1 MSRLLTRIFKKEE
14 MMKAFGLLI
23 KSDTFRM
30 KNNVVSLVLMLLLSV
45 GCMSLFVSLAVAE
58 EIHSRA
64 AVVMDAVTGKVLFA
78 KNPDLRLMPA
88 STTKLMTAL
97 VVLERAQVSD
107 AVTIS
112 ERTASAPPIKIGLRK
127 GDTVTIETLLHAAL
141 IRSAND
147 AAVALAESAGGSE
160 EKFVDLM
167 NRRAV
172 DLGLYN
178 TRFINPNGLPGP
190 GQYITAYDLAEI
202 MRQAVRNPLLREI
215 LGTRVAELSTGEG
228 RTVLVKN
235 TNHLLWTD
243 EELLVGKTGYTR
255 EAGHCFAGAGERETG
270 TIIVALL
277 GTPSR
282 GLLWEETEKLMAL
295 GTRVLNNF
303 EEPVVYITKADYDAA
318 KIKKVSASKKRHGEK
333 KKKKKRTVL

>member
-14 MMKAFGLLI
+14 MMKAFGLLA

-30 KNNVVSLVLMLLLSV
+30 KNNVVSLVLMLLLGV
-45 GCMSLFVSLAVAE
+45 GCMSLFVPLAVAE
-58 EIHSRA
+58 EIQSRA

-97 VVLERAQVSD
+97 VVLERAQISD
-107 AVTIS
+107 TVIIS

-147 AAVALAESAGGSE
+147 AAVALAEAVAGSE
-160 EKFVDLM
+160 EEFVNLM
-167 NRRAV
+167 NRKAIA
-172 DLGLYN
+172 LGLHD
-178 TRFINPNGLPGP
+178 TRFINPNGLPGD
-190 GQYITAYDLAEI
+190 GQYITAYDLAKI
-202 MRQAVRNPLLREI
+202 MREAIKYPLLKEI
-215 LGTRVAELSTGEG
+215 LGTRSAEVYIEG
-228 RTVLVKN
+228 GRSISVKN
-235 TNHLLWTD
+235 TNKLLWVD
-243 EELLVGKTGYTR
+243 KDFLVGKTGYTR
-255 EAGHCFAGAGERETG
+255 QAGHCFVGAGERETG

-282 GLLWEETEKLMAL
+282 GLLWEETENLMAL
-295 GTRVLNNF
+295 GTRVLNNL
-303 EEPVVYITKADYDAA
+303 EEPVVYFTKIDYNAA
-318 KIKKVSASKKRHGEK
+318 KIRKVSYTKKTRMKKSRGKRHI
-333 KKKKKRTVL
+333 